1 MMLHYN
7 YFIGSITG
15 FKKKEKFYQHA
26 NKSAKYKVY
35 HQSVTK
41 TSKRYTASLDIQL

>member
-7 YFIGSITG
+7 YFIGSVIG
-15 FKKKEKFYQHA
+15 FKKKDRKFYQHA

-35 HQSVTK
+35 HQSVTNK
-41 TSKRYTASLDIQL
+41 LLKDALLA